1 MTNFR
6 DLLKEA
12 RAAAGDIDAE
22 ELKAKLDA
30 GRRVQILDVREQE
43 ETQNGVI
50 PGAATLGRAHFESRV
65 EDTVPDKEAPVVV
78 YCATSVRSAFAS
90 KTLIDLGYKDV
101 SVLKGGFERWKDL
114 GLQFDIPR
122 VLNLDQRTRYARH
135 LILKEV
141 GEEGQQK
148 LLDAKILSIGA
159 GGLGSPS
166 LLYLAAAGV
175 GTLGIVDSDVVEASN
190 LQRQIIHN
198 TEKIGVSKA
207 ESAKEVLQAL
217 NPDVKVETHPFRMDA
232 GNVKEL
238 ISQYDVIVDGSDN
251 FDTRYVLNDAAVEL
265 RKPVIHGSIFRFEG
279 MVSTF
284 VPFEGPCYR
293 CLYPEAPPP
302 ELAPNCTEAGVLG
315 VLPGIVGCLEANEA
329 IKLVVGYGESL
340 AGRLL
345 LFDAASTKFSEVK
358 VRRDPSCPVCG
369 DAAAK
374 TTA

>member
-12 RAAAGDIDAE
+12 RAAAGEIDAE

-30 GRRVQILDVREQE
+30 GERVQVLDVREQE
-43 ETQNGVI
+43 ETENGIV

-65 EDTVPDKEAPVVV
+65 EDTISDKDAPVVV

-90 KTLIDLGYKDV
+90 RTLLELGYKDV
-101 SVLKGGFERWKDL
+101 SILRGGFERWKDL

-122 VLNLDQRTRYARH
+122 VLNPDQRSRYARH

-166 LLYLAAAGV
+166 LMYLAAAGV
-175 GTLGIVDSDVVEASN
+175 GTLGIIDSDVVEASN
-190 LQRQIIHN
+190 LQRQIIHS
-198 TEKIGVSKA
+198 TEKLGVLKA
-207 ESAKEVLQAL
+207 ESAKEVLQGL

-232 GNVKEL
+232 SNVKEL
-238 ISQYDVIVDGSDN
+238 ISQYDIIVDGSDN

-284 VPFEGPCYR
+284 IPFEGPCYR

-329 IKLVVGYGESL
+329 LKLVVGYGESL

-345 LFDAASTKFSEVK
+345 LFDAAATKFSEVK

-369 DAAAK
+369 DGAAK
-374 TTA
+374 PTV

>member
-12 RAAAGDIDAE
+12 RAAAGDIDAD
-22 ELKAKLDA
+22 ELKARLDA
-30 GRRVQILDVREQE
+30 GERIQVLDVREQE
-43 ETQNGVI
+43 ETQNGII
-50 PGAATLGRAHFESRV
+50 PGASPLGRAHFESRV
-65 EDTVPDKEAPVVV
+65 EDTIPDKEAPVVV

-90 KTLIDLGYKDV
+90 KTLLDLGYKDV
-101 SVLKGGFERWKDL
+101 SILKGGFERWKDL

-122 VLNLDQRTRYARH
+122 VLSIDQRNRYARH

-190 LQRQIIHN
+190 LQRQIIHS
-198 TEKIGVSKA
+198 TEKLGVSKA
-207 ESAKEVLQAL
+207 ESAKEVLQGL

-232 GNVKEL
+232 NNVKEL

-284 VPFEGPCYR
+284 IPFEGPCYR

-345 LFDAASTKFSEVK
+345 LFDAATTKFSEVK
-358 VRRDPSCPVCG
+358 VRRDPNCPVCG
-369 DAAAK
+369 EGAPK
-374 TTA
+374 PTV

>member
-12 RAAAGDIDAE
+12 RAAAGEIDAE

-30 GRRVQILDVREQE
+30 GERVQVLDVREQE
-43 ETQNGVI
+43 ETQNGIV

-65 EDTVPDKEAPVVV
+65 EDTVADKDAPVVV

-90 KTLIDLGYKDV
+90 RTLLELGYKDV
-101 SVLKGGFERWKDL
+101 SILRGGFERWKDL
-114 GLQFDIPR
+114 GLQYDIPR
-122 VLNLDQRTRYARH
+122 VLNPDQRSRYARH

-159 GGLGSPS
+159 GGLGSPA

-190 LQRQIIHN
+190 LQRQIIHS
-198 TEKIGVSKA
+198 TEKLGVSKA
-207 ESAKEVLQAL
+207 ESAKEVLEGL
-217 NPDVKVETHPFRMDA
+217 NPDVKIETHPFRLDA
-232 GNVKEL
+232 SNVKEL
-238 ISQYDVIVDGSDN
+238 ISQYDIIVDGSDN

-284 VPFEGPCYR
+284 IPFEGPCYR

-329 IKLVVGYGESL
+329 LKLVVGYGEPL

-369 DAAAK
+369 DGAPK
-374 TTA
+374 PTI